1 MHERRS
7 DEFFL
12 VLVVLAVVK
21 AAITRWFVLGSDNIF
36 ASLLLESAAVIAFL
50 CVIDLIPRRRN
61 VWLDLGAY
69 AALIVIM
76 YGNLL
81 YANYF
86 EQLVDPSTLS
96 VAEQVGSVGD
106 MVWGLVRPAHLLYI
120 LDLTFLVAW
129 AIDLTSPGSL
139 RAPRSRA
146 VAVAALCG
154 VALVGYQVSMLGRL
168 KGSDDSMAV
177 ARDRGLG
184 IYQIASMLG
193 GGGPASAAPSDPETQ
208 PPTAKTRG
216 ERMQARIEA
225 LRHGSTGSRAGDFTS
240 GQFAGAN
247 VFIIQVESF
256 QAMAFQAS
264 IGGNEVTPNIND
276 LYEDSWVCSN
286 AFAQTGAG
294 NTADAEFI
302 ANASLLPPMNRAAS
316 VAYADRRFPA
326 LPRVLSA
333 NGYRTVTMHA
343 NDVSFWN
350 RRELYG
356 ALGFDE
362 YYDKMQ
368 FGEKDKMY
376 RGASDEVFFERAG
389 TFIQDEL
396 SGGEP
401 LYCQL
406 VTLSSHAPY
415 RGVPYSRRP
424 LDLGAEWEGERAA
437 DWLGSLSYTDKAVGE
452 FIGWLKKHDL
462 YDSSIIIV
470 YGDHTAIKDLEL
482 TGVDEQIVTQLLGRP
497 YSEVD
502 RQKIPL
508 LIHLPGQKATGI
520 IDTPVGQAD
529 IMPTVADLLGID
541 LSGVPH
547 LGRSVF
553 VGSAPLVMM
562 RSYFPAGSFIDATG
576 LYMPGVS
583 AGGGGAL
590 SLDGTY
596 PMEATPESAKAAD
609 YVRRL
614 NDLSDEWASSLPKR
628 SDAGDIA
635 DAYIPVKSQRPEYLK
650 AQTDADKPVVH
661 ESKKHKKDS
670 KEK

>member
-50 CVIDLIPRRRN
+50 CIVDLIPRRRN

-146 VAVAALCG
+146 VAVAALFG
-154 VALVGYQVSMLGRL
+154 MALVGYQVSSLGHV
-168 KGSDDSMAV
+168 KGSDDTMAV
-177 ARDRGLG
+177 ARDKGLG

-193 GGGPASAAPSDPETQ
+193 GGGPASAAPSHPETQ
-208 PPTAKTRG
+208 PVTARTRG

-225 LRHGSTGSRAGDFTS
+225 LRQGGTGTRAGDFMP

-247 VFIIQVESF
+247 IFVIQVESF
-256 QAMAFQAS
+256 QAMAFQAQ
-264 IGGNEVTPNIND
+264 IGGEEITPNINALFD
-276 LYEDSWVCSN
+276 DSWVCSN

-302 ANASLLPPMNRAAS
+302 ANTSLLPPMNRAAS
-316 VAYADRRFPA
+316 VAYPDRRFPA

-333 NGYRTVTMHA
+333 NGYRSVTMHG

-368 FGEKDKMY
+368 FGEEDKMY
-376 RGASDEVFFERAG
+376 RGVSDEVFFDRAG

-396 SGGEP
+396 SGGQP

-406 VTLSSHAPY
+406 ITLSSHAPY

-424 LDLGAEWEGERAA
+424 LDLGEEWEGERAA

-452 FIGWLKKHDL
+452 FIDWLKKSNL
-462 YDSSIIIV
+462 YDSSIIVV

-482 TGVDEQIVTQLLGRP
+482 TGVDERIVTQLLGRP
-497 YSEVD
+497 YSEID

-508 LIHLPGQKATGI
+508 LIHLPGQKTTGI
-520 IDTPVGQAD
+520 IETPVGQAD
-529 IMPTVADLLGID
+529 IMPTIADLVGID

-553 VGSAPLVMM
+553 VGASPLVMM

-583 AGGGGAL
+583 AGQGGAL
-590 SLDGTY
+590 SLDGSY
-596 PMEATPESAKAAD
+596 PVDATPESRQAAD
-609 YVRRL
+609 RVRRL
-614 NDLSDEWASSLPKR
+614 NELSHEWASSLPR
-628 SDAGDIA
+628 RTGAGDLS
-635 DAYIPVKSQRPEYLK
+635 DAYIPVKSQRPEALK
-650 AQTDADKPVVH
+650 TQTDAEKPVFH
-661 ESKKHKKDS
+661 EPKKRKKHSKKK
-670 KEK
+670 